1 MKRIKIDR
9 KKCVG
14 CLTCVTACC
23 VAHNSSDS
31 RNRITIDSQKKP
43 LQYFVDTAIY
53 QNVYLHV

>member
-23 VAHNSSDS
+23 VAHDSSDS
-31 RNRITIDSQKKP
+31 RNRITIDSEKKTSSDI
-43 LQYFVDTAIY
+43 LSS
-53 QNVYLHV
+53 L